1 MYTYKF
7 RLNPDKEQQD
17 ILNRYF
23 GCVRFVYN
31 YFLNQRKDEYT
42 NNKKSITYNQ
52 QSGSLTLFKRDPNY
66 QWLKEINSQTLQYS
80 LRCLDQSY
88 QRFFKKTSGFPRFK
102 SRKTKNTFT
111 VPQSVKVEDNYLMI
125 PKFKD
130 GIKMV
135 KHRNIEGL
143 IKKCSI
149 SKTSTGKYYV
159 SILVEKEY
167 QPVKKTNKKV
177 GIDLGLNDFISLSN
191 GSKTK
196 GIRYLKKYEKDLNLN
211 QKHLS
216 RKVKGSNRYE
226 KQRLK
231 VCRIHE
237 KITNSRSDML
247 HKITSNIVKQFDTIY
262 IEDLNIKGMIKNRK
276 LSKSISD
283 VSWGKFID
291 ILSYKCD
298 WNNKQL
304 IKVDRFFP
312 SSKTCNKC
320 SHINQNLKLHQ
331 RKWTCFKCKSKLDRD
346 INAAIN
352 ILNEGLRLNISDGTS
367 DNNRGAKIRPVDFSE
382 LNGIS
387 NETIKEKGYNIPE
400 THYSLYNV

>member
-1 MYTYKF
+1 MKNIIYTYKF
-7 RLNPDKEQQD
+7 RLNPDKEQQY

-31 YFLNQRKDEYT
+31 HFLNQRKEEYV

-52 QSGSLTLFKRDPNY
+52 QSSFLTKLKKDPDY

-80 LRCLDQSY
+80 LNCLDIAYQS
-88 QRFFKKTSGFPRFK
+88 FFKKRSGFPRFK

-111 VPQSVKVEDNYLMI
+111 VPQSVKVEDNYLII
-125 PKFKD
+125 PKFKG

-167 QPVKKTNKKV
+167 QPVKKTNKNI
-177 GIDLGLNDFISLSN
+177 GMDLGLNDFISLSN

-196 GIRYLKKYEKDLNLN
+196 GIRYLKKYERKLSLN

-216 RKVKGSNRYE
+216 RKTRGSKRYE

-237 KITNSRSDML
+237 KISNSRSDML
-247 HKITSNIVKQFDTIY
+247 HKITFKLINEFDTIY

-283 VSWGKFID
+283 VSWGRFID

-298 WNNKQL
+298 WNDKQL

-331 RKWTCFKCKSKLDRD
+331 RKWICNKCCAKLDRD

-352 ILNEGLRLNISDGTS
+352 ILKEGLRLNISDGTS
-367 DNNRGAKIRPVDFSE
+367 DNDRGAKIRPNNFSE

-387 NETIKEKGYNIPE
+387 NETIKEKV
-400 THYSLYNV
+400 YS

>member
-1 MYTYKF
+1 MKNIIYTYKF
-7 RLNPDKEQQD
+7 RLNPDKEQQY

-31 YFLNQRKDEYT
+31 HFLNQRKEEYV

-52 QSGSLTLFKRDPNY
+52 QSSFLTKLKKDPDY

-80 LRCLDQSY
+80 LNCLDIAYQS
-88 QRFFKKTSGFPRFK
+88 FFKKRSGFPRFK

-111 VPQSVKVEDNYLMI
+111 VPQSVKVEDNYLII
-125 PKFKD
+125 PKFKG

-167 QPVKKTNKKV
+167 QPVKKTNKNI
-177 GIDLGLNDFISLSN
+177 GMDLGLNDFISLSN

-196 GIRYLKKYEKDLNLN
+196 GIRYLKKYERKLSLN

-216 RKVKGSNRYE
+216 RKTRGSKRYE

-237 KITNSRSDML
+237 KISNSRSDML
-247 HKITSNIVKQFDTIY
+247 HKITFKLINEFDTIY

-283 VSWGKFID
+283 VSWGRFID

-298 WNNKQL
+298 WNDKQL

-331 RKWTCFKCKSKLDRD
+331 RKWICNKCGAKLDRD

-352 ILNEGLRLNISDGTS
+352 ILKEGLRLNISDGTS
-367 DNNRGAKIRPVDFSE
+367 DNDRGAKIRPNNFSE

-387 NETIKEKGYNIPE
+387 NETIKEKV
-400 THYSLYNV
+400 YS